1 MSDYTDAAAARN
13 AKLRSL
19 NANARSTPAFG
30 FRGSAAAAGDGH
42 ADAAL
47 LDLRLKR
54 GAVIP
59 IEREYAGDVAAV
71 DVSFPIRQIMQARPQ
86 DAARALYEAAP
97 QLREQFRDTC
107 KGQFVSAAGD
117 IPDELV
123 VTFAQILEDG
133 E

>member
-1 MSDYTDAAAARN
+1 MSDYIKTVAERN
-13 AKLRSL
+13 ERLKSL
-19 NANARSTPAFG
+19 NVNAREAGVRFGYHGQSTQAL
-30 FRGSAAAAGDGH
+30 DGGG
-42 ADAAL
+42 DAAL
-47 LDLRLKR
+47 MDLRLKR
-54 GAVIP
+54 GAIIP

-86 DAARALYEAAP
+86 DTARALYELAP
-97 QLREQFRDTC
+97 SLREQFRDTC

-123 VTFAQILEDG
+123 VTFAQILE